1 MKSTDQT
8 SSSRKKRIA
17 AIAAFTALTAGGGV
31 AWGLWSAAGA
41 GSGRTTALTAVSV
54 TVTAAAG
61 PASLFPGA
69 TNGDIAFTLTNP
81 NPYPVQFTSM
91 TPGAITSSNAGACP
105 VSNVSVA
112 GATGLAITV
121 AGGATSA
128 TQTISDVVSMIAA
141 APDGC
146 QGVQFT
152 IALTLSGAQV

>member
-91 TPGAITSSNAGACP
+91 TPGTERKRGVICQSRMARRSIADTPSPRTSNW
-105 VSNVSVA
+105 
-112 GATGLAITV
+112 
-121 AGGATSA
+121 
-128 TQTISDVVSMIAA
+128 
-141 APDGC
+141 
-146 QGVQFT
+146 
-152 IALTLSGAQV
+152 